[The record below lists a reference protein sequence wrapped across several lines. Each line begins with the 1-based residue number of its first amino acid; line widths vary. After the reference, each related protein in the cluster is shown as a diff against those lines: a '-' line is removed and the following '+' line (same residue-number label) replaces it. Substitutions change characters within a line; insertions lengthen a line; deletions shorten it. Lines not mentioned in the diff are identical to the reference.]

1 MQNPLPLDDITSL
14 FVVID
19 DVLETK
25 ERKPGRPTALTD
37 SEMMTILIWGT
48 FILKCKN
55 IKVIYDFIEKYHR
68 EEFPKFPD
76 YSTFVRH
83 GHRLIPLM
91 IELLQNS
98 LDEGAPLRF
107 ADSTMVPVCKNVR
120 ADSHKVAAGLAAWGK
135 NHQGWHFGFKLH
147 ASVNPEGVFTGIFMT
162 PANEH
167 DAQQLPHLV
176 KGGAKV
182 VVGDGTYGARV
193 MREKLWEEQ
202 GVFILAPPH
211 PKQKK
216 KLISFWQKILLL
228 ARPKIESAF
237 DYLKEHLHLVSSF
250 PRSIKGYLFHYL
262 RILLAYQFRFLLFT
276 S

>member
-19 DVLETK
+19 DVVEAK
-25 ERKPGRPTALTD
+25 KRKPGRPTALTD
-37 SEMMTILIWGT
+37 SEMLTIFIWST
-48 FILKCKN
+48 FILRCKN
-55 IKVIYDFIEKYHR
+55 IKGIYEFVRHYHIEDF
-68 EEFPKFPD
+68 PNFPD

-83 GHRLIPLM
+83 GQRLIPLM

-98 LDEGAPLRF
+98 FDEGAPIRF
-107 ADSTMVPVCKNVR
+107 VDSTMLPVCKNVR
-120 ADSHKVAAGLAAWGK
+120 ADEHKVAAGLAAWGK

-147 ASVNPEGVFTGIFMT
+147 ASINHEGRFTGIFMT

-182 VVGDGTYGARV
+182 VVGDGGYTARV
-193 MREKLWEEQ
+193 MREKLWEEE

-216 KLISFWQKILLL
+216 KLISFWQKLLL
-228 ARPKIESAF
+228 RARPKIESAF

-262 RILLAYQFRFLLFT
+262 RILLAYQFRFFP
-276 S
+276 SSS